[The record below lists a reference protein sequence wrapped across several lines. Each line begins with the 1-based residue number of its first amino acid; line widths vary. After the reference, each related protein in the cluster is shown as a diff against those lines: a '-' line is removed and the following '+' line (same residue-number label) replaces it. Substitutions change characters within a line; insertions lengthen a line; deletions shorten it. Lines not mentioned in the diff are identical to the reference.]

1 MLYLFFFVCLFGSLV
16 ICLFVCLVIVAN
28 VVYLFVCLFIE
39 SSPHTIFMFVC
50 LFFCLVVFAYIS
62 DVCLFDCLFVFT
74 RFVIFPGGQA
84 PLDPPL
90 THSNRT
96 HDSPLTSLTD
106 THEHTNTSF
115 SASFLNFFFYRPI
128 LLPLR
133 QVSGIKQNTT
143 YRRAGQLI
151 KELRC
156 PPHHSHAL
164 FAHNH
169 TPRRFAHTF
178 NFFLVFLSP

>member
-1 MLYLFFFVCLFGSLV
+1 M
-16 ICLFVCLVIVAN
+16 FVCLVIVAN